1 MLMSFVSELLVTTGS
16 PLQRVFSF
24 KGLCTEV
31 HHAATDTQC
40 V

>member
-1 MLMSFVSELLVTTGS
+1 MSFVSELLFTTGS

-31 HHAATDTQC
+31 NHEATNTQC